1 VIVRILED
9 GQYELAGSAGPTLD
23 ALDHELEQAIAAGDE
38 PAFAAALA
46 ALVHEV
52 HRSAQRLGADV
63 IVPSD
68 LTVPAA
74 GSSLDEVRRL
84 LAGDHEEQ

>member
-1 VIVRILED
+1 MIVRILED
-9 GQYELAGSAGPTLD
+9 GQYELAAGVSPTLD
-23 ALDHELEQAIAAGDE
+23 ELDRELGRAISAGDE
-38 PAFAAALA
+38 VAFAAALA
-46 ALVHEV
+46 ALVEEV
-52 HRSAQRLGADV
+52 HSSAQRLGADV